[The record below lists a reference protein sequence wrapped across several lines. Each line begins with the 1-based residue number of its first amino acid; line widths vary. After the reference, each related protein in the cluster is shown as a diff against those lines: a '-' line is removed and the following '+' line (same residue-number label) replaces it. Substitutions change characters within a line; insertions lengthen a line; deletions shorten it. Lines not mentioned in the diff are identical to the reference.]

1 MDFNDVFNVGESCWI
16 QQFAKRGRFNFA
28 IRREDKNEMELVKM
42 VEEIEEKRVLIN
54 HLYWCSS
61 INEETSI
68 KLFDR
73 ATERALL
80 FPSQRIILFSLIYIP
95 IDISLKSI
103 TRCVLNSSDNKKKI
117 DFSQRSI
124 PFDRVIQL

>member
-1 MDFNDVFNVGESCWI
+1 
-16 QQFAKRGRFNFA
+16 
-28 IRREDKNEMELVKM
+28 MELVKM